1 MKWIEALKEWNKT
14 QPKWSIPKKGT
25 AGYMAVKK
33 ILAGESVAKAPTKKP
48 AKKTKPAKNSKPV
61 KKSKPAPIETFEELF
76 EEVAPV
82 KRKVG
87 RPRKS

>member
-1 MKWIEALKEWNKT
+1 MKWMEALKEWNKT

-25 AGYMAVKK
+25 ANYIAVKK
-33 ILAGESVAKAPTKKP
+33 MLGDESVAKKP
-48 AKKTKPAKNSKPV
+48 AKKTKPKPKTKPA

>member
-1 MKWIEALKEWNKT
+1 MKWMEALKEWNKT

-25 AGYMAVKK
+25 ANYIAVKK
-33 ILAGESVAKAPTKKP
+33 MLDGESVAKKP
-48 AKKTKPAKNSKPV
+48 AKKTKSKPKTKPA